1 MKRVFSSSSD
11 AETRAIGS
19 EIAVL
24 LPPPRLLILSG
35 DLGAGKTTL
44 VKGIVQALQVEDED
58 AVTSPTFSLVHS
70 YEGWCDGRAV
80 TVLHL
85 DLYRLE
91 NERQVSSLGI
101 HDWMT
106 EDTLIL
112 VEWGEKFHLIQEL
125 ADGNIHIT
133 NTGPESRVI
142 TLEWNDPNKPA

>member
-11 AETRAIGS
+11 AETRAIGA
-19 EIAVL
+19 EIAGL
-24 LPPPRLLILSG
+24 LPAPRLLILSG

-44 VKGIVQALQVEDED
+44 VKGIVQALQAEDED

-70 YEGWCDGRAV
+70 YEGSWDGRAV

-91 NERQVSSLGI
+91 DERQVSSLGI

-112 VEWGEKFHLIQEL
+112 VEWGEKFRLIQEL
-125 ADGNIHIT
+125 ADGSIQIAS
-133 NTGPESRVI
+133 TGPESRSI
-142 TLEWNDPNKPA
+142 TVEWNEPNKPA

>member
-11 AETRAIGS
+11 AETRAIGA
-19 EIAVL
+19 EIAGL
-24 LPPPRLLILSG
+24 LPPPHLLILSG

-44 VKGIVQALQVEDED
+44 VKGIVQALQAEDED

-70 YEGWCDGRAV
+70 YEGWWDGRAV

-91 NERQVSSLGI
+91 DERQVSSLGI

-112 VEWGEKFHLIQEL
+112 VEWGEKFRLIQEL
-125 ADGNIHIT
+125 ADGSIQIAS
-133 NTGPESRVI
+133 TGPESRSI
-142 TLEWNDPNKPA
+142 TVEWNEPKKPA